1 MATEEVKVKI
11 SKKDGKMSFDCNG
24 FTGEG
29 CSVIE
34 EIEMSL
40 GSVTSAKD
48 KDERFQ
54 YEIPVPAQ
62 QGCQG

>member
-1 MATEEVKVKI
+1 MAEEVRVRI

-34 EIEMSL
+34 DIEASL
-40 GSVTSAKD
+40 GATTKHED
-48 KDERFQ
+48 KDERYQ
-54 YEIPVPAQ
+54 YELQVPAT
-62 QGCQG
+62 QGLSC